1 MANIHPTAIVADG
14 AQIADDAI
22 IGPYCTISSE
32 AVIGSGTELI
42 SHVVIEGNT
51 KLGENNT
58 VSPFAVLGGK
68 TQDLKY
74 KGGKPGV
81 IIGNNNTIREY
92 VTINAATND
101 GEYTIVGNE
110 CLILAYSHIAHCCEL
125 GNGIVIVNACQIAG
139 HVIIEDYA
147 TIEGSVGIVQFMRV
161 GTMAYIGAMS
171 KITKDVPP
179 FMIGHGDPIAVRS
192 FNRIGM
198 ERRGISEEGRKAI
211 KEAYRILYRQTDINV
226 SDALD
231 KIEAEVEQTPEVK
244 HLVEFCRSSEKGI
257 AR

>member
-14 AQIADDAI
+14 AKIADDAV
-22 IGPYCTISSE
+22 IGPYCVISSR
-32 AVIGSGTELI
+32 AVIGSGTELV

-51 KLGENNT
+51 ELGANNR

-68 TQDLKY
+68 TQDLKFS
-74 KGGKPGV
+74 GGEPGV
-81 IIGNNNTIREY
+81 KIGNNNTIREY

-101 GEYTIVGNE
+101 GDFTTVGND
-110 CLILAYSHIAHCCEL
+110 CHILAYSHIAHCCHI
-125 GNGIVIVNACQIAG
+125 GNGVVIVNACQIAG

-161 GTMAYIGAMS
+161 GSMAYIGAMS

-179 FMIGHGDPIAVRS
+179 YMIGHGDPIAVRS

-198 ERRGISEEGRKAI
+198 ERRGVDEAGRKAV
-211 KEAYRILYRQTDINV
+211 KEAYRILYRQDDLTV

-231 KIEAEVEQTPEVK
+231 KIEAEVEQTPEIV
-244 HLVEFCRSSEKGI
+244 HLLEFCRSSEKGI
-257 AR
+257 AH